1 MVEREEPKAK
11 DGLSWWMVALVIVG
25 LLASYVTGR
34 LDQNRHD
41 RRAVSAFTQRIFV
54 SAVVCGAAGDET
66 FACKQLA
73 EFSTERPL
81 SPGASQ

>member
-1 MVEREEPKAK
+1 MTAPKTDK
-11 DGLSWWMVALVIVG
+11 GGVSWWMAALIMI
-25 LLASYVTGR
+25 AMAATYVTGR
-34 LDQNRHD
+34 IDQQRHD

-54 SAVVCGAAGDET
+54 SAIVCGASGDET

-81 SPGASQ
+81 SARSPLND